1 MYTTKVHIPESNVNI
16 SYTDKIMTLGS
27 CFAENI
33 GKRLEHAYFQVNIN
47 PFGVLYNPLSVVQS
61 LKTLLDKHTFTS
73 EEVFEYQSL
82 WSSFSHSS
90 LFSGVT
96 REACLAHI
104 NTSTARA
111 SEEIVQSRFLLI
123 TLGTA
128 WVYEDVGS
136 GQVVANCH
144 KLPANRFTRRKL
156 EVGEITEKLTD
167 VLREV
172 KGINPLLEVLITVSP
187 IRHWK
192 DGAHENNISKA
203 TLLLAVEAL
212 RKELAFVHY
221 FPAYEIQLDELRDY
235 RYYASDM
242 LHPSETAVDYIWQ
255 RFSDTY
261 FDANT
266 LQLKKELEQL
276 RADFN
281 HRPLHPDTAQYN
293 AFLQS
298 REKRKGELIGKYPP
312 LAHFFVEDNI
322 T

>member
-61 LKTLLDKHTFTS
+61 LKTLLDKYTFTS

-156 EVGEITEKLTD
+156 EVEEITEKLTD

-192 DGAHENNISKA
+192 DGAHENNISKS

-212 RKELAFVHY
+212 RKELGFVHY

-261 FDANT
+261 FDADT

-293 AFLQS
+293 AFLLS
-298 REKRKGELIGKYPP
+298 REKRKDVLVGKYPP